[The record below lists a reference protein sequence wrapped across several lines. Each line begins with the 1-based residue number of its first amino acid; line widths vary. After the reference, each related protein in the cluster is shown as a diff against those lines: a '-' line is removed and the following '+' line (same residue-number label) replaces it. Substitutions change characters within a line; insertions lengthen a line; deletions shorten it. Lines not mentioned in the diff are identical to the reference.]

1 VSIKSSKSS
10 QSEKGGSSLDF
21 FEGQKDS
28 RCGVHALNN
37 LYRNYDGPDF
47 IKNLIFMHGSCSFRG
62 LEVYRKIDVDAICK
76 AILRKK
82 LAGLQGK
89 DKKKLKSIWDCSDQ
103 GSYRIDIME
112 KAIQETGIDIIDH
125 TIELVDVNTTNTKEA
140 SDAFYK
146 KLKNK
151 ASSKGFMGYLIQ
163 NTDYGGHYIALLP
176 RSGKLLLVDS
186 ADNWKSEKIENRP
199 FKNGKWTGFRYLTRK
214 KFREMRKD
222 MTLIYELVDIETVI
236 DSDED

>member
-1 VSIKSSKSS
+1 
-10 QSEKGGSSLDF
+10 
-21 FEGQKDS
+21 
-28 RCGVHALNN
+28 
-37 LYRNYDGPDF
+37 
-47 IKNLIFMHGSCSFRG
+47 MHGSCSFRG
-62 LEVYRKIDVDAICK
+62 LEVYRKIEVDAICK

-89 DKKKLKSIWDCSDQ
+89 DKKKLKNIWDCSDQ
-103 GSYRIDIME
+103 GSYRIDILE

-146 KLKNK
+146 KLKDESN
-151 ASSKGFMGYLIQ
+151 SKGFMGYLIQ

-176 RSGKLLLVDS
+176 RKEKLLLVDS

-214 KFREMRKD
+214 KFRELRKD